1 MMTSKIS
8 HNKIGAVYL
17 SQKFYGED
25 KSKISPPLIQPRPA
39 GQGPVMIIIMNFMMI
54 KKLMIIIDDQKVD
67 NNHDDQK
74 VNDGEYKVAHES

>member
-17 SQKFYGED
+17 SQKFFGED
-25 KSKISPPLIQPRPA
+25 KSKIIPPLIQPRPA
-39 GQGPVMIIIMNFMMI
+39 GND
-54 KKLMIIIDDQKVD
+54 DDQQVND
-67 NNHDDQK
+67 NHDDQK